1 MPNRHTERSLYLIS
15 YAKKEFQILTCA
27 SLRIRFF
34 LSRYKPF
41 KTSVTICMFVCRSVP
56 CKTSAPSRLF
66 PLPSLYLFVDA
77 LAFFVFA
84 LSRSLSLSRDATRH
98 KLRSQI
104 NNAAVLLVP
113 SRPCTRHYRRRSS
126 PVAVYYG
133 PGTLS
138 VAWNDVPS
146 TRILVQNLPVR
157 QLPLIIII
165 IMRLERWVPSGRIWS
180 GILSFHQLLLITKR

>member
-1 MPNRHTERSLYLIS
+1 MS
-15 YAKKEFQILTCA
+15 
-27 SLRIRFF
+27 SLRIRLF

-66 PLPSLYLFVDA
+66 PLPSLDLVVDA
-77 LAFFVFA
+77 LEFFVSA
-84 LSRSLSLSRDATRH
+84 LALSLSLSRSLARSRDATRH

-138 VAWNDVPS
+138 VAWNAGSLLDGFGPESSSSPIVAYYKP
-146 TRILVQNLPVR
+146 
-157 QLPLIIII
+157 
-165 IMRLERWVPSGRIWS
+165 LERY
-180 GILSFHQLLLITKR
+180 L

>member
-1 MPNRHTERSLYLIS
+1 MS
-15 YAKKEFQILTCA
+15 

-66 PLPSLYLFVDA
+66 PRSTSSSTR
-77 LAFFVFA
+77 
-84 LSRSLSLSRDATRH
+84 SRSLFLCSLSLARSLARSRDATRH

-113 SRPCTRHYRRRSS
+113 SRPCTRHYRRGSS

-138 VAWNDVPS
+138 VAWNAGS
-146 TRILVQNLPVR
+146 LLHGFWSRIFQSANCRLLLLWAWNAGSLLDGLGPESLSSPIVAYYKA
-157 QLPLIIII
+157 
-165 IMRLERWVPSGRIWS
+165 LERY
-180 GILSFHQLLLITKR
+180 L

>member
-1 MPNRHTERSLYLIS
+1 MFVDLYLAKPALRRGSSFFPRSTSSSTRARSL
-15 YAKKEFQILTCA
+15 F
-27 SLRIRFF
+27 LR
-34 LSRYKPF
+34 S
-41 KTSVTICMFVCRSVP
+41 
-56 CKTSAPSRLF
+56 
-66 PLPSLYLFVDA
+66 
-77 LAFFVFA
+77 
-84 LSRSLSLSRDATRH
+84 LSRSLARSRDATRH

-138 VAWNDVPS
+138 VAWNEVPS

-157 QLPLIIII
+157 QLPLII
-165 IMRLERWVPSGRIWS
+165 MGLERWVPSGRIWS
-180 GILSFHQLLLITKR
+180 GILSVH